1 MCFCPFGACRLRLL
15 THPPRNLLRTRG
27 CVGWLRM
34 AVGWLRGYGRDAI
47 PSYSICADRCGCLHR
62 PMRMSA
68 PTDADVCADRCGPC
82 REDFLALASGKAER
96 RPALTTLLVLTYR
109 NDQQCIIKKKSGA
122 TFMSHRFLCVY
133 KYRLNGNED
142 GLLLCKDRANQ
153 VFCVF
158 RVTLAWAK
166 SIYCFFSRY
175 YRESNTV
182 FYTSLIFIC

>member
-1 MCFCPFGACRLRLL
+1 
-15 THPPRNLLRTRG
+15 
-27 CVGWLRM
+27 
-34 AVGWLRGYGRDAI
+34 
-47 PSYSICADRCGCLHR
+47 
-62 PMRMSA
+62 
-68 PTDADVCADRCGPC
+68 
-82 REDFLALASGKAER
+82 
-96 RPALTTLLVLTYR
+96 
-109 NDQQCIIKKKSGA
+109 
-122 TFMSHRFLCVY
+122 MSHRSLCVY